1 MPPEAPE
8 LWVPGCQ
15 NSGDLPC
22 CFSFY
27 LKKNIFFCFCLPN
40 MSMFKRVNLYLYK
53 KNVRPL
59 FWSDNFL
66 KFRCTLY
73 CELHTAW
80 FYVDMASVYERA
92 LTEKKT
98 KVGTHLIKAYL
109 ICVVVD
115 CDEPLALSL
124 CPNLS
129 GFLVRAVFGV
139 FSIAIGSAKPFTYLL
154 MMYCTNDART
164 NIWTSV
170 DRKRGQ
176 TRIY

>member
-1 MPPEAPE
+1 
-8 LWVPGCQ
+8 
-15 NSGDLPC
+15 
-22 CFSFY
+22 
-27 LKKNIFFCFCLPN
+27 
-40 MSMFKRVNLYLYK
+40 MFKRVNLYLYK

-129 GFLVRAVFGV
+129 GFLVRAVLTSSHTVIV
-139 FSIAIGSAKPFTYLL
+139 FFFFKLL
-154 MMYCTNDART
+154 Q
-164 NIWTSV
+164 NIWL
-170 DRKRGQ
+170 
-176 TRIY
+176 YL